1 MTARVL
7 PPAWGLPAW
16 TAMSTAIRRLSSI
29 SIRMTARRSGG
40 CGSIPPAC
48 GVFNQQIHGSK
59 RSLRS
64 VEDFTEFE
72 QRTAYFNGDPIHA
85 MKKAFAPGSRA
96 GLAYGPD
103 AKHARLSAG
112 PETDA
117 AGTAGSRQGHRER
130 TAWNRSSLGRGNA
143 PPSRH
148 RSTWITRC
156 TISKSSVLS
165 TKPP

>member
-48 GVFNQQIHGSK
+48 GVFKQQIHGSK

-85 MKKAFAPGSRA
+85 MKKGLMLLDRVQVSHMAQMQNMLDFPPAPKLTPQGRLDPPGPPRA
-96 GLAYGPD
+96 NGVGTGLLWEGAMR
-103 AKHARLSAG
+103 HLS
-112 PETDA
+112 
-117 AGTAGSRQGHRER
+117 
-130 TAWNRSSLGRGNA
+130 
-143 PPSRH
+143 PPFYLDH
-148 RSTWITRC
+148 RC